1 MQTLTTDAAKFLEV
15 AETFPVEMRIAI
27 VDRLLESI
35 RPTDPEVEG
44 LWIAEA
50 NKRAE
55 EIRSGKVTAK
65 PGDVFLNEARN
76 KLGL

>member
-15 AETFPVEMRIAI
+15 AESLPIEMRIAI

-35 RPTDPEVEG
+35 QPTNIETDR
-44 LWIAEA
+44 LWVAEA
-50 NKRAE
+50 DKRAE

-65 PGDVFLNEARN
+65 PGDVFLSEARQ

>member
-1 MQTLTTDAAKFLEV
+1 MQTLSADAAKFLEV
-15 AETFPVEMRIAI
+15 AESFPIEMRIAI

-35 RPTDPEVEG
+35 QPTDSEIDR

-50 NKRAE
+50 DKRAE

-65 PGDVFLNEARN
+65 PGDVFLNEARQ

>member
-15 AETFPVEMRIAI
+15 AESLPIEMRIAI
-27 VDRLLESI
+27 VDRLLETI
-35 RPTDPEVEG
+35 QPTDSDVDG

-50 NKRAE
+50 DRRAE

-65 PGDVFLNEARN
+65 LGDLFLSEARQ